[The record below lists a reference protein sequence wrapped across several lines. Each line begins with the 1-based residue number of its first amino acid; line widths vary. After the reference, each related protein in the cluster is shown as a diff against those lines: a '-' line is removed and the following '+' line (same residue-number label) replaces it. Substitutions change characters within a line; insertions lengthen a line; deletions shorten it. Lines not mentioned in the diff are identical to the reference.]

1 MEEGER
7 SMTPADRTRRILREV
22 LGVSEDQ
29 IKPEATMESLRA
41 DSLDVVEIIMTAEE
55 EFDIVIPD
63 DEVEACTTV
72 AQWIN
77 LIADKTG
84 EAA

>member
-1 MEEGER
+1 
-7 SMTPADRTRRILREV
+7 MTPADRTRRILREV

-29 IKPEATMESLRA
+29 LKPEATTKSLGA
-41 DSLDVVEIIMTAEE
+41 DSLDSVEIIMTAEE

-72 AQWIN
+72 GDWIK
-77 LIADKTG
+77 LVEG
-84 EAA
+84 RVGL

>member
-1 MEEGER
+1 
-7 SMTPADRTRRILREV
+7 MTPADRTRRILREV

-72 AQWIN
+72 GDWIK
-77 LIADKTG
+77 LVEG
-84 EAA
+84 RVGL